1 MLPDMKLQKRG
12 YNFMKYY
19 LITGRIPETETE
31 PAHDSKIEIGETN
44 PFDTSG
50 IPFLIKMHM
59 SLGIGTVEDWKR
71 LIYIYGTKITHTFEI
86 SPDGLR
92 QTVGGDV
99 VPSHYLISL
108 LHDGF
113 SKFSENGKI
122 IYSKQKGRIENGD
135 GTIVSIEDI
144 LALMDIK

>member
-1 MLPDMKLQKRG
+1 
-12 YNFMKYY
+12 MKYY

-50 IPFLIKMHM
+50 KPFHIKFHT

-71 LIYIYGTKITHTFEI
+71 LIHIYGTKITHTFEL
-86 SPDGLR
+86 SPEGLR

-99 VPSHYLISL
+99 VPAHHLIAL

-113 SKFSENGKI
+113 SKSSENGKI
-122 IYSKQKGRIENGD
+122 LYSKQKGRIENEY
-135 GTIVSIEDI
+135 GTVISIEDM
-144 LALMDIK
+144 LGAMEIK